1 MRFKVVNYAIWI
13 TQTTISILLIFL
25 VFQIIYAQSFN
36 PKIVLLIVLVSY
48 ISAISMMAYLA
59 YLFFFWL
66 RSHRNR
72 ITLLYTAAVI
82 LIATTLVISLL
93 HTGKSLSNYSAYR
106 TSMPVTGRCLWDSSL
121 GDVYLSELYLY
132 FSVLSFILTWAQL
145 SCSCGNIQSNL
156 EGPRLDPSISS
167 PVLFCRSV
175 WSDIS

>member
-48 ISAISMMAYLA
+48 ISAISMMTYLA

-106 TSMPVTGRCLWDSSL
+106 TSMPVRTMLMGSSL

-132 FSVLSFILTWAQL
+132 FSVLSFILTWAEL

-156 EGPRLDPSISS
+156 EGPRIGS
-167 PVLFCRSV
+167 
-175 WSDIS
+175 